1 MDKIYRKTYPVH
13 YYEVDFRG
21 LALPQTILNTLQ
33 DAAGDHAAALGFS
46 VLSLL
51 KKRMTW
57 LLSRYRVQVL
67 RFPRVGDSVR
77 LETWPSGKKGVFALR
92 DFEARDPSGG
102 VFFRATSSWLLWNI
116 PDRQPARLEENLPDE
131 TTVDRRAIDD
141 PFPPLPAVER
151 VDREAEFRVWMQDID
166 FNNHVNHASYILWAL
181 ETPPEDVLRSS
192 VPTEIEVA
200 YKAEAFYGDEIVSR
214 LERDDPAGGTV
225 FRHGLFHKSKGT
237 ELARLRTSWTRL

>member
-21 LALPQTILNTLQ
+21 LALPQTILNFLQ

-46 VLSLL
+46 VLALL

-67 RFPRVGDSVR
+67 RFPKVGDTVR
-77 LETWPSGKKGVFALR
+77 LATWPSGKKGVFALR
-92 DFEARDPSGG
+92 DFEAEDPEGRT
-102 VFFRATSSWLLWNI
+102 FFRATSSWILWNI

-131 TTVDRRAIDD
+131 ATVKRRAIDD
-141 PFPPLPAVER
+141 PFLPLPAVER
-151 VDREAEFRVWMQDID
+151 VDREAEFKVWMQDID

-181 ETPPEDVLRSS
+181 ETPPEEVLRAS
-192 VPTEIEVA
+192 VPAEIEAA
-200 YKAEAFYGDEIVSR
+200 YKAEAFYGDEVVSR
-214 LERDDPAGGTV
+214 LEREPSAGETV
-225 FRHGLFHKSKGT
+225 FRHGLFHKAKGT
-237 ELARLRTSWTRL
+237 ELVRLRTTWKPV